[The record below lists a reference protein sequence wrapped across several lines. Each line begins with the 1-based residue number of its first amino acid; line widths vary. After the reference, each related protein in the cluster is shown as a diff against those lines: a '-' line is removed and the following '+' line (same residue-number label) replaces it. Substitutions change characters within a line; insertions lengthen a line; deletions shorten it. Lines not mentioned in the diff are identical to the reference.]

1 MSESV
6 LSFASSSSFRNAL
19 IARNL
24 APYQVQGVYTPPAGN
39 VTYEVSPLGN
49 SNVIDSPDTLIST
62 NQGANQLYPLNE
74 YGPEGGF
81 SGKYTVPGA
90 PYPVESNKG
99 PYDPGDTILD
109 LVKSYNFKSRWC
121 YKSFFIKVNSNFFRH
136 CKIKRTRSWTM
147 TSSTTNELH

>member
-6 LSFASSSSFRNAL
+6 LSFASSSTFRNTL

-39 VTYEVSPLGN
+39 VTYEVSPLSN

-62 NQGANQLYPLNE
+62 NQGANQLYSLNE

-81 SGKYTVPGA
+81 IGKYTIPGA

-109 LVKSYNFKSRWC
+109 LVNEFYIDAAYIQNKYGPESGFKDLYVITDVPTLLGSVNIRT
-121 YKSFFIKVNSNFFRH
+121 FF
-136 CKIKRTRSWTM
+136 
-147 TSSTTNELH
+147 L